1 MRALV
6 NVPTNSSLTQAIER
20 AVRAQE
26 MGKAFQSKPRAAMIR
41 MARPDESKMKSRNRI
56 SRSRG
61 DG

>member
-41 MARPDESKMKSRNRI
+41 MVTATIRTNTTSSW
-56 SRSRG
+56 
-61 DG
+61 